1 VTADFNHD
9 GHLDL
14 ATANANG
21 DVDVM
26 LGDGQGGFAAIGPA
40 NGTASGDG
48 AVSLAVA
55 DFNHDGNPDL
65 AMVNPDPGGYGV
77 LSVLWGN
84 GDGTFRTPTHPGT
97 YWVPLSAAVGDF
109 NGDGNSDLVVSE
121 DDYNSFGYVEVLYGN
136 GLGDFTAAGYSTTH
150 PPPALA
156 VGDFGYITLDG
167 FSSQQAAVG
176 DFTGDGLDD
185 LVIADYGV
193 SVEPGRGDGTFNVGN
208 GFAANG
214 TYQTSVAVA
223 DFNADGHL
231 DAVTSDVNAGT
242 VSMMLGVGDGNLRYT
257 GAFAVGASPTAV
269 AVGDFNGDGR
279 TDVAAA
285 NGGSNTVSVLL
296 NDGDWPV
303 QNTPW
308 LRIDDATVVEG
319 NAGTVDAVFTVSR
332 SGPTDQITKVD
343 YSTADNFAVAGS
355 DYRATSGTL
364 TFAPGETSKTITV
377 VVNGDRLPEWEESY
391 FLNLSNATNA
401 TIADG
406 QGLGFIVDD
415 EPYISVSGGGTV
427 VEGNSGTKNIAF
439 TVTLSASYDLPVTV
453 TYATADGTATAGS
466 DYQAASGTLT
476 FAPGETSKT
485 ISVLVKGD
493 RLAESNE
500 SFLVNLSGATYAT
513 INQGQ
518 ATCTIMD
525 DEPRI
530 SISDVSKFEGRRGQT
545 TLFTFTVTLSAA
557 YDQPVTMSFKT
568 TDGTAKTSDN
578 DYVARTGTLTFAPGE
593 TTKTI
598 TIEVKGD
605 SKKEANETFYLD
617 LFGNSSNS
625 WFTRNRGIGTI
636 LNDD

>member
-1 VTADFNHD
+1 
-9 GHLDL
+9 
-14 ATANANG
+14 
-21 DVDVM
+21 M

-40 NGTASGDG
+40 NGAASGDG

-65 AMVNPDPGGYGV
+65 AMVNPDSGGYGV

-84 GDGTFRTPTHPGT
+84 GDGTFRMPTYPGT

-121 DDYNSFGYVEVLYGN
+121 DDLNSCGYVEVMYGN
-136 GLGDFTAAGYSTTH
+136 GLGDFTANGYSTNH
-150 PPPALA
+150 PSSGLA
-156 VGDFGYITLDG
+156 AGNFGYITLDG
-167 FSSQQAAVG
+167 FTTQQVAVG

-185 LVIADYGV
+185 LVLADSGV
-193 SVEPGRGDGTFNVGN
+193 WVDPGRGDGTFDVGN

-231 DAVTSDVNAGT
+231 DAVTSDGDTGT
-242 VSMMLGVGDGNLRYT
+242 VSMMLGVGDGNLPYT

-279 TDVAAA
+279 PDVAAA

-308 LRIDDATVVEG
+308 LRIDDATVVER
-319 NAGTVDAVFTVSR
+319 NTGTVDAVFTVTR
-332 SGPTDQITKVD
+332 SGPTDQITTVD
-343 YSTADNFAVAGS
+343 YSTADNFALAGS
-355 DYRATSGTL
+355 DYQAISGTL
-364 TFAPGETSKTITV
+364 TFAPGETSKSIIV

-406 QGLGFIVDD
+406 QGLGLIVDD
-415 EPYISVSGGGTV
+415 EPDIRVSGGGTV
-427 VEGNSGTKNIAF
+427 VEGNSGTKNITF
-439 TVTLSASYDLPVTV
+439 NVTLSAAYDLPVTV

-466 DYQAASGTLT
+466 DYQATSGTLT

-485 ISVLVKGD
+485 ITVLVKGD
-493 RLAESNE
+493 RIAEPSE
-500 SFLVNLSGATYAT
+500 SFLVNLSGSNYASIT
-513 INQGQ
+513 QGQ
-518 ATCTIMD
+518 ATCTILD

-530 SISDVSKFEGRRGQT
+530 SISDVIKAEGKKGQT
-545 TLFTFTVTLSAA
+545 TQFTFTVTLSAA
-557 YDQPVTMSFKT
+557 YDQQVTVSFRT
-568 TDGTAKTSDN
+568 ANGTATTSDN
-578 DYVARTGTLTFAPGE
+578 DYVAKTGTITFKPGE
-593 TTKTI
+593 TSKTI
-598 TIEVKGD
+598 TIVINGD
-605 SKKEANETFYLD
+605 SKKESDETFYLE
-617 LFGNSSNS
+617 LFANSGNSV
-625 WFTRNRGIGTI
+625 FTKNRGTGTI